1 VPRAPSEPKNSSVKI
16 IHRYVLREHVGPLV
30 FSLTALTSL
39 LLLNYI
45 AKQIDQLVGK
55 GLGAGVIAKFFALS
69 LPFTIA
75 MTTPMSVLVATLYA
89 FSRLAAENEVTAL
102 KANGVSLA
110 RLLVPVLI
118 AASVVSLI
126 MIGFNDRVL
135 PASNHKLRQLQGD
148 IARKKPTFGLR
159 EQIINQVA
167 DRQVYLKAMKLGAD
181 NRMTDVTIYDLS
193 DVMRRRTIYADS
205 GKLAFAPNGQ
215 DLILTLYHGSTLEVP
230 RAEPQRLQ
238 RASFDRNYVR
248 VEGVANQLQVTRSD
262 SYKSDREMTVCE
274 LQNEVARYEAEVTKA
289 RKDLQTALMAVATE
303 AITGVPAKPPEISSL
318 TLLNVSPGAPSPR
331 SPNASLGRAY
341 CDATVRAK
349 QAAAKAKTALAATV
363 LWAATPQGTPA
374 PGQAQGTPQSPP
386 PIPAVVV
393 PVDSAQARHASPLD
407 AVAQGVTPGVAPTM
421 PVVLSGSIDNARVRV
436 RDNLRFV
443 DQAAVELHKK
453 FAISIACVVFVLVGA
468 PIALRFPL
476 GGVGL
481 VIGVS
486 LVIFGIYYVGLI
498 AGEALADKDLL
509 PPSLAMWAANIL
521 LTIVGLFLLARMG
534 RETATTRG
542 GGFTELLEAIRHSF
556 RRERR
561 VRPVQLEAR

>member
-1 VPRAPSEPKNSSVKI
+1 
-16 IHRYVLREHVGPLV
+16 
-30 FSLTALTSL
+30 
-39 LLLNYI
+39 
-45 AKQIDQLVGK
+45 
-55 GLGAGVIAKFFALS
+55 
-69 LPFTIA
+69 
-75 MTTPMSVLVATLYA
+75 
-89 FSRLAAENEVTAL
+89 
-102 KANGVSLA
+102 
-110 RLLVPVLI
+110 
-118 AASVVSLI
+118 
-126 MIGFNDRVL
+126 
-135 PASNHKLRQLQGD
+135 
-148 IARKKPTFGLR
+148 
-159 EQIINQVA
+159 
-167 DRQVYLKAMKLGAD
+167 
-181 NRMTDVTIYDLS
+181 MTDVTIYDLS

-215 DLILTLYHGSTLEVP
+215 DLILTLYHGTTLEVP

-289 RKDLQTALMAVATE
+289 RKDLQTALMAVVAE
-303 AITGVPAKPPEISSL
+303 ALTGVPAKPPEISSL

-331 SPNASLGRAY
+331 SPNVSLGRAY
-341 CDATVRAK
+341 CDATMRAK
-349 QAAAKAKTALAATV
+349 RAATKAKTALATTP
-363 LWAATPQGTPA
+363 LWAATPQGAPA
-374 PGQAQGTPQSPP
+374 PAQAQGAPQSPP

-542 GGFTELLEAIRHSF
+542 GGFTELLEAIRNSF
-556 RRERR
+556 RRERH
-561 VRPVQLEAR
+561 VRPVQVEAR